1 MPGNPIS
8 TKVSLSLLLSLR
20 FTAKINL
27 NCNRH
32 VKEHQW
38 IFLKFQYLTRWNYTN
53 LIYTTIIESKINI
66 YCPIIKIHAVTS
78 SEAQQLKLHESDYYT
93 TSVGTD
99 SVCDNIDDAI
109 PATPFAMKDELRVLV
124 LNIYA
129 TENFPQL
136 VMFFQ
141 QEIHRNEGWRNKYYS
156 SYLRV
161 EPFRIN

>member
-1 MPGNPIS
+1 MDIF
-8 TKVSLSLLLSLR
+8 KVSKFNTIKLHKL
-20 FTAKINL
+20 NL
-27 NCNRH
+27 YNHHGVQN
-32 VKEHQW
+32 
-38 IFLKFQYLTRWNYTN
+38 
-53 LIYTTIIESKINI
+53 NI

-109 PATPFAMKDELRVLV
+109 PATPFAMKDEFRVFV

-141 QEIHRNEGWRNKYYS
+141 QEIHRNEG
-156 SYLRV
+156 
-161 EPFRIN
+161 